1 MRDPSTISIHINV
14 SNNFDDLDLYLG
26 FMEYKDPRKLGRG
39 SRRRGSGS
47 WKLNGDTAPTLQ
59 LQWHRAAMHLE

>member
-1 MRDPSTISIHINV
+1 MRDPSTISINGNGP
-14 SNNFDDLDLYLG
+14 NNLDDLYLYFG

-47 WKLNGDTAPTLQ
+47 WKLNGNTAPAL
-59 LQWHRAAMHLE
+59 LLRWHRTAMRLE